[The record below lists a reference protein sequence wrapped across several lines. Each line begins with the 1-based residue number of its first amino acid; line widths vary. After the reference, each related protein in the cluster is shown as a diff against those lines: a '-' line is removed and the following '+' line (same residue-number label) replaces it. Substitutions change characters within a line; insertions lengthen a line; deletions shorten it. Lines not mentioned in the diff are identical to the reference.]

1 MKAIRIHHHGGPEVL
16 QVDNIERP
24 QPGKEEVLVEI
35 RAAGMNH
42 LDLWVRKG
50 IPGVPLP
57 MILGSDGSGVV
68 VSVGKLVDDF
78 KPGDEVVIQPL
89 TYCGH
94 CRFCRS
100 GRENYCDEWGILG
113 ENQNGTQCEYMAL
126 KPHFLRPKPT
136 NLSFIEAAGVALT
149 GQTAYAMLVRR
160 AGIQPGETVFI
171 WGAGSGVGSTAI
183 QIAKGTGCTVIATG
197 GNDQKL
203 TLAKN
208 LGADLALDHY
218 QDDIASRVKEFTNG
232 RGVDVVVEH
241 VGAATWKTSLRIL
254 GKGGRLVTC
263 GATTGSGVEIDL
275 RHLFYKQHSIL
286 GSTMGD
292 VGAFDASLKLVE
304 QEKLKPIIDR
314 TFPFSA
320 VREAHEYLE
329 KGQQVGKVIL
339 VPE

>member
-1 MKAIRIHHHGGPEVL
+1 MKAIRIHRHGGPEVL
-16 QVDNIERP
+16 QVESIDQP
-24 QPGKEEVLVEI
+24 QPGEDDVLVEI

-50 IPGVPLP
+50 IPGVTLP
-57 MILGSDGSGVV
+57 MILGSDASGVV
-68 VSVGKLVDDF
+68 ISVGKSVENF

-89 TYCGH
+89 TYCGT

-100 GRENYCDEWGILG
+100 GQENYCDEWGILG
-113 ENQNGTQCEYMAL
+113 ENQNGTQCEYVVL
-126 KPHFLRPKPT
+126 KPHFLRSKPK

-160 AGIQPGETVFI
+160 AGIQAGETVFI

-183 QIAKGTGCTVIATG
+183 QIAKGTGCAVIATG
-197 GNDQKL
+197 GNEQKL
-203 TLAKN
+203 ALARD
-208 LGADLALDHY
+208 LGADLVLDHY
-218 QDDIASRVKEFTNG
+218 REDIVRQVKEFTKG
-232 RGVDVVVEH
+232 CGVDVVVEH

-263 GATTGSGVEIDL
+263 GATTGSGVEINL

-292 VGAFDASLKLVE
+292 VGAFEASLKLVI
-304 QEKLKPIIDR
+304 QGKLTPVIDR

-320 VREAHEYLE
+320 IREAHEYLE
-329 KGQQVGKVIL
+329 KGQQIGKVIL